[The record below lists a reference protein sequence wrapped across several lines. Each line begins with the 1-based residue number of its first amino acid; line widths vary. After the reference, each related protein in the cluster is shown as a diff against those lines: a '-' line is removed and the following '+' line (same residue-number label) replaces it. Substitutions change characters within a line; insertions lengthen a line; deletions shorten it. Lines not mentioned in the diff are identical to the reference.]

1 MNTPHKSLVSD
12 LEFRKDIESRM
23 THAVYGA
30 ISNRLPVSADEVG
43 FILRHLAINHRFDV
57 TRCGQDISDSRL
69 NLFTDGKGT
78 VIRMHIG

>member
-1 MNTPHKSLVSD
+1 MTPPKSLVSD
-12 LEFRKDIESRM
+12 FEFRKDIESRIAN
-23 THAVYGA
+23 AVCEA
-30 ISNRLPVSADEVG
+30 LSSRLPVYADEAAWICRYLG
-43 FILRHLAINHRFDV
+43 INHRFDV

>member
-1 MNTPHKSLVSD
+1 MDMTKSLPSDWAFCKD
-12 LEFRKDIESRM
+12 LESRIAS
-23 THAVYGA
+23 AVCA
-30 ISNRLPVSADEVG
+30 ALTARLPVTVDEARWVC
-43 FILRHLAINHRFDV
+43 RAHAVNYRFDA

>member
-1 MNTPHKSLVSD
+1 MTSPKSLVSD
-12 LEFRKDIESRM
+12 FEFRKDIESRIAN
-23 THAVYGA
+23 AVCESL
-30 ISNRLPVSADEVG
+30 SNRIPVCAAEAAW
-43 FILRHLAINHRFDV
+43 ICRHLGINHRFDV